1 MSVLNPWFDYYA
13 TIAVSQPLAR
23 LVVMAAPRDPS
34 PARSTAS
41 DASDLDGQVGA
52 VMRAAQVL
60 VAVVARS
67 VAEVEDVVTLPQ
79 LRVLVMVASQGS
91 MNLTAVA
98 DGLGVHPSNATRTCD
113 RLVVAGLLDRRDS
126 PGDRR
131 QLELTLT
138 REGER
143 LLGSVLEHRRDAIAA
158 TVARMPAAQ
167 RRQLADVLDAFAD
180 ASDEVFNPALTVLG
194 WTP

>member
-1 MSVLNPWFDYYA
+1 
-13 TIAVSQPLAR
+13 
-23 LVVMAAPRDPS
+23 MAASRNRLPAHS
-34 PARSTAS
+34 PAP
-41 DASDLDGQVGA
+41 DASDLDGQVEA

-79 LRVLVMVASQGS
+79 LRVLVMVATQGS

-98 DGLGVHPSNATRTCD
+98 EGLGVHPSNATRTCD
-113 RLVVAGLLDRRDS
+113 RLVMAGLLDRRDS

-143 LLGSVLEHRRDAIAA
+143 LIASVLQHRREAIAEA
-158 TVARMPAAQ
+158 VGRMPEAQ
-167 RRQLADVLDAFAD
+167 RQQLATALAAFAD
-180 ASDEVFNPALTVLG
+180 ASDDITEPALTVLG

>member
-1 MSVLNPWFDYYA
+1 
-13 TIAVSQPLAR
+13 
-23 LVVMAAPRDPS
+23 
-34 PARSTAS
+34 
-41 DASDLDGQVGA
+41 
-52 VMRAAQVL
+52 MRAAQVL

-98 DGLGVHPSNATRTCD
+98 EGLGVHPSNATRTCD
-113 RLVVAGLLDRRDS
+113 RLVVAGLLHRRDS
-126 PGDRR
+126 PDDRR
-131 QLELTLT
+131 QLELTVT
-138 REGER
+138 REGQR
-143 LLGSVLEHRRDAIAA
+143 LIASVLEHRREAVAK

-167 RRQLADVLDAFAD
+167 RLQLATALAAFAD
-180 ASDEVFNPALTVLG
+180 ASDEITEPALTVLG

>member
-1 MSVLNPWFDYYA
+1 
-13 TIAVSQPLAR
+13 
-23 LVVMAAPRDPS
+23 
-34 PARSTAS
+34 
-41 DASDLDGQVGA
+41 
-52 VMRAAQVL
+52 MRAAQVL

-67 VAEVEDVVTLPQ
+67 VAEVEDLVTLPQ
-79 LRVLVMVASQGS
+79 LRVLVMVATRGPL
-91 MNLTAVA
+91 NLTAVA

-138 REGER
+138 RRGEQ
-143 LLGSVLEHRRDAIAA
+143 LIASVLRHRREAIAE
-158 TVARMPAAQ
+158 VVGRMPAAQ
-167 RRQLADVLDAFAD
+167 RRQLAGALDAFAD
-180 ASDEVFNPALTVLG
+180 ASDEVTDPALSLLG